1 MDRIHRLGLPKD
13 IVTRI
18 YILRSKNTIDQA
30 ISIRL
35 ESKVS
40 RMANVLN
47 DFGLVQDS
55 LPNMDE
61 DDIFIL
67 SNGHAAMSLYVVI
80 EKYFGFD
87 AEKLLMDLGQ
97 HPKRDEERKVYCSTG
112 SLGMGI
118 TAAVGRAYININRDV
133 YCLISDGE
141 CSEGSVWESL
151 QFAHEQNLDNLKI
164 FVNANGFAAYREV
177 DLDWLE
183 RKIKVFHPKVNFKRT
198 TVEYFGLKGISA
210 HYDQISEEEYVKAI
224 ELL

>member
-1 MDRIHRLGLPKD
+1 MSDKKLFKRLLEISYKHQLHHIGSYFSCLD
-13 IVTRI
+13 IVDEI
-18 YILRSKNTIDQA
+18 FSKMN
-30 ISIRL
+30 
-35 ESKVS
+35 
-40 RMANVLN
+40 
-47 DFGLVQDS
+47 
-55 LPNMDE
+55 E

-97 HPKRDEERKVYCSTG
+97 HPKRDEERKVFCSTG

-118 TAAVGRAYININRDV
+118 TAAVGRAYINRNRDV

-198 TVEYFGLKGISA
+198 TVEYFGLNGISA